1 MTQPKYY
8 GYQVPDSGT
17 CLIGTEKDQIVN
29 TLSYYKHQRGQG
41 DIVLPTLEDIFN
53 LGEINITA
61 VFPMAKVD
69 DNISAEVREK
79 VYFHVNAN
87 AFGWMQKVAQ
97 DYEKLKRADL
107 YKFQTLPLFG
117 LLFLPEDIM
126 QGIRDYD
133 WKQHE
138 AQVRSWLG
146 QREEVLGDLER
157 KGVIARVKPVP
168 VSATN
173 FDSKDDKYKIN

>member
-8 GYQVPDSGT
+8 GYHVPDSGT
-17 CLIGTEKDQIVN
+17 SLIGTEKEQIVN

-41 DIVLPTLEDIFN
+41 EIVLPSLEDIFN
-53 LGEINITA
+53 LGEINITSG
-61 VFPMAKVD
+61 FPMAQVD
-69 DNISAEVREK
+69 ANISAEVREN

-87 AFGWMQKVAQ
+87 AFSWIQNVAQ

-117 LLFLPEDIM
+117 LWFLPKDIM
-126 QGIRDYD
+126 QGIREYD

-138 AQVRSWLG
+138 AQVQSWLTN
-146 QREEVLGDLER
+146 REIVLNDLEQ
-157 KGVIARVKPVP
+157 KGAIVRVKLVKVP
-168 VSATN
+168 VTN
-173 FDSKDDKYKIN
+173 FDNPDDKSKLN